1 MKKNTPNFLVVGVMK
16 GSTSAAAHNLDK
28 HDDVFCLTP
37 YWKEKVNTFYGYN
50 TDDFV
55 GGLAQESSKETDF
68 FSLQD
73 NFNLGRDIY
82 ESYFP
87 QSKIAIGEASPNY
100 FYLGEA
106 AYPKTIENIG
116 LTLGAPKIIILLRD
130 PITRSFSHWNH
141 IQRPTANFGARF
153 KSKTFNECTEQ
164 TSGVRAKNSI
174 LNRSKYVDNIV
185 KFRQAFGVENVYV
198 GIQEEIK
205 ANPAEEYNKIFN
217 FLGVNDL
224 PLDTTYNAIHEASYD
239 TTIDESTKTWL
250 KSYFKSD
257 VDTLKALYP
266 DLDYSKWNTY

>member
-1 MKKNTPNFLVVGVMK
+1 MRKNTPNFLVVGVMK
-16 GSTSAAAHNLDK
+16 GSTSAAAWNLSK
-28 HDDVFCLTP
+28 HQDVFCLTP
-37 YWKEKVNTFYGYN
+37 YWKEKVNTFYEYN
-50 TDDFV
+50 IDDFA
-55 GGLAQESSKETDF
+55 GGLSQQSSKETDF
-68 FSLQD
+68 FCLED

-100 FYLGEA
+100 FHLEEKL
-106 AYPKTIENIG
+106 YPKTIQNIG

-141 IQRPTANFGARF
+141 IQRPGVTFGARF
-153 KSKTFNECTEQ
+153 RGTTFNESTEQ
-164 TSGVRAKNSI
+164 TSNPGAANSI
-174 LNRSKYVDNIV
+174 LNRSKYVDNIN
-185 KFRQAFGVENVYV
+185 KYRDAFGAENVYI

-205 ANPAEEYNKIFN
+205 ANPAVEYNKIFN
-217 FLGVNDL
+217 FLGVTDL

-239 TTIDESTKTWL
+239 TTLDEPTKTWL

-257 VDTLKALYP
+257 VDALKALYP